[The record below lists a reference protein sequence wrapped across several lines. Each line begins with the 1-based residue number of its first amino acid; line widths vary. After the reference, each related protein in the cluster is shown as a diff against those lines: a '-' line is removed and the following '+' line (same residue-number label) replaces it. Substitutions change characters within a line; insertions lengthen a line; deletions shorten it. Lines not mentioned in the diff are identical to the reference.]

1 MIELFPGITALFSRL
16 IINDGNMAISRQAI
30 LDALSNVTEP
40 DLKKDIVSLHLVKI
54 LDVREN
60 LISLEVKVSNPA
72 MHSKMRMREAC
83 EFAIHRV
90 LGSEWKVDVDV
101 IPIAADERSGE
112 LRKVLPGVKNIIAVA
127 SGKGGVGKSTVSANL
142 AVGLAKKGFSVG
154 LLDADIYGPSAPKMF
169 DLEHEKPRVIDV
181 DGKSML
187 EPIEQYG
194 VKVLSIGFFA
204 EVNQAVVWRGPMATK
219 ALNQLVNDAHWGKL
233 DYLVLDLPPG
243 TGDIHLSIVQSIPL
257 TAAVIVST
265 PQQVALADARKGVA
279 MFRLPA
285 INIPIVG
292 VIENMAWFTPAELPG
307 NKYFLFGKDGAKNLA
322 EELSLPF
329 LGHLPLVQNIREAG
343 DAGRPAILQEG
354 TSAMTFLDEIITNFE
369 REIRMLPFRKKE
381 QVNQESN

>member
-329 LGHLPLVQNIREAG
+329 LGHLPLVQSIREAG

>member
-1 MIELFPGITALFSRL
+1 
-16 IINDGNMAISRQAI
+16 MAISRQAI
-30 LDALSNVTEP
+30 LDALSNVIEP

-60 LISLEVKVSNPA
+60 FISLEVKVSNPA
-72 MHSKMRMREAC
+72 MHSKMRMREAV
-83 EFAIHRV
+83 EFSIHRV

-112 LRKVLPGVKNIIAVA
+112 LRKVLPGVKNIIAIA
-127 SGKGGVGKSTVSANL
+127 SGKGGVGKSTVSVNL
-142 AVGLAKKGFSVG
+142 AVGLAKRGYAVG

-169 DLEHEKPRVIDV
+169 DLEHEKPKVVDV

-219 ALNQLVNDAHWGKL
+219 ALNQLVNDANWGKL
-233 DYLVLDLPPG
+233 DYLILDLPPG

-257 TAAVIVST
+257 NAAVIVST
-265 PQQVALADARKGVA
+265 PQEVALADARKGVA

-292 VIENMAWFTPAELPG
+292 IVENMAWFTPAELPQ
-307 NKYFLFGKDGAKNLA
+307 NKYYLFGRDGAKHLA
-322 EELSLPF
+322 EELALPF
-329 LGHLPLVQNIREAG
+329 LGHLPLVQSIREAG

-354 TSAMTFLDEIITNFE
+354 TSAMTSLDEIIANFE
-369 REIRMLPFRKKE
+369 RELRLLPFRKKE
-381 QVNQESN
+381 PVNHESN

>member
-1 MIELFPGITALFSRL
+1 LLLRKFVV
-16 IINDGNMAISRQAI
+16 INIWISMGISRQAI
-30 LDALSNVTEP
+30 LDALSNVVEP

-54 LDVREN
+54 LDVREHF
-60 LISLEVKVSNPA
+60 ISLEVKVSNPA

-90 LGSEWKVDVDV
+90 IGSDWKVDVDV
-101 IPIAADERSGE
+101 VPIATDERNGE

-142 AVGLAKKGFSVG
+142 AVGLARRGYSVG

-169 DLEHEKPRVIDV
+169 DLEHDKPKVIEV

-219 ALNQLVNDAHWGKL
+219 ALNQLINDAYWGKL
-233 DYLVLDLPPG
+233 DYMILDLPPG

-257 TAAVIVST
+257 SAAVIVST
-265 PQQVALADARKGVA
+265 PQEVALADARKGVA
-279 MFRLPA
+279 MFKLPA
-285 INIPIVG
+285 INVPILG
-292 VIENMAWFTPAELPG
+292 LIENMAWFSPAELPE
-307 NKYFLFGKDGAKNLA
+307 NKYYLFGRDGAKNLA
-322 EELSLPF
+322 EELAIPF
-329 LGHLPLVQNIREAG
+329 LGHLPLIQSIREAG

-354 TSAMTFLDEIITNFE
+354 TGAMTFIDQIIHNFE
-369 REIRMLPFRKKE
+369 REMRLLPFRAKDK
-381 QVNQESN
+381 QPQETN